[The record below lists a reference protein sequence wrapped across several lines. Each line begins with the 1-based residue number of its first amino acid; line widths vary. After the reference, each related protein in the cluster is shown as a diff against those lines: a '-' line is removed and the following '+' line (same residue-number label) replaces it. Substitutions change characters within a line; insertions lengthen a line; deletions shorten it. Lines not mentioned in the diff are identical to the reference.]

1 MGGEGGWTCG
11 RDGLR
16 YGPLLVSFQRF
27 ARSAGGVVAEAPRS
41 LGALPVAAAE
51 GRFLLPAAPAE
62 GFWIGA
68 ILAPAADLPMAELI
82 AWPRA
87 NGPRYGVPR
96 RGDPRHLASLWR
108 PQTAIIA
115 GMIRPDGRFD
125 IFSRESLAALDVR
138 IDGAAAQVAPVDPA
152 DYAAITGEPLLSPLD
167 PSAGYGG
174 WRLP

>member
-1 MGGEGGWTCG
+1 MGGARSGEGGWTCG

-27 ARSAGGVVAEAPRS
+27 ARSAGAVVAAAPRS
-41 LGALPVAAAE
+41 LGALPVGAGE
-51 GRFLLPAAPAE
+51 GRFLLPVAPGE

-68 ILAPAADLPMAELI
+68 ILSPAADLPVAELI
-82 AWPRA
+82 AWWHGT
-87 NGPRYGVPR
+87 GPRR
-96 RGDPRHLASLWR
+96 LASLWR

-115 GMIRPDGRFD
+115 GMIRLDGRFD

-138 IDGAAAQVAPVDPA
+138 INGEAAQVVPVDPA
-152 DYAAITGEPLLSPLD
+152 GYAAITGQPLPPPLD

>member
-1 MGGEGGWTCG
+1 MGGAMGGEGGWTCG

-27 ARSAGGVVAEAPRS
+27 ARSTGVVAEAPRS
-41 LGALPVAAAE
+41 LGALPVGAGE
-51 GRFLLPAAPAE
+51 GRFLLPVAVAE

-68 ILAPAADLPMAELI
+68 ILSPAADLPMAELV
-82 AWPRA
+82 AWQR
-87 NGPRYGVPR
+87 GGPR
-96 RGDPRHLASLWR
+96 RGGPRRLASLWR

-138 IDGAAAQVAPVDPA
+138 IDGETAQVMPVDPA
-152 DYAAITGEPLLSPLD
+152 AYAAITGQPLPPPLD